1 MLAIRLTSSATV
13 MREDILRRLATAGI
27 VALIVYLGLI
37 TAIFI
42 IMRQPPD
49 RFGRIMARMPMA
61 LFMFV
66 PFKALWSVAR
76 AGDLKAGEVAP
87 DFDLPGADGST
98 RVRLSSFR
106 GNQPVALVFGSY
118 T

>member
-1 MLAIRLTSSATV
+1 
-13 MREDILRRLATAGI
+13 MREEILRRLATAGI
-27 VALIVYLGLI
+27 VALIVYIGLV

-49 RFGRIMARMPMA
+49 RFGRIMARMPMP
-61 LFMFV
+61 LFMIV
-66 PFKALWSVAR
+66 PFKPLWSIAR
-76 AGDLKAGEVAP
+76 GGDLNVGDAAP
-87 DFDLPGADGST
+87 DFDLQSADGSA

-106 GNQPVALVFGSY
+106 GKQPVALVFGSY

>member
-1 MLAIRLTSSATV
+1 MRLTSSATV

-27 VALIVYLGLI
+27 VTLIVYLGLV

-49 RFGRIMARMPMA
+49 RFGQIMARMPMP
-61 LFMFV
+61 LFMIV
-66 PFKALWSVAR
+66 PFKSLWSVAR
-76 AGDLKAGEVAP
+76 AGTLTVGDAAP
-87 DFDLPGADGST
+87 DFELQRVDGST
-98 RVRLSSFR
+98 PVRLSSFR

>member
-1 MLAIRLTSSATV
+1 
-13 MREDILRRLATAGI
+13 MREEILRRLATAGI
-27 VALIVYLGLI
+27 VAVIVYIGLV

-49 RFGRIMARMPMA
+49 RFGRIMARMPMP
-61 LFMFV
+61 LFMIV
-66 PFKALWSVAR
+66 PFKPLWSIAR
-76 AGDLKAGEVAP
+76 GGDLSVGDAAP
-87 DFDLPGADGST
+87 DFDLQGVDGSA

-106 GNQPVALVFGSY
+106 GKQPVALVFGSY

>member
-1 MLAIRLTSSATV
+1 MLAVRLTSSAAV

-27 VALIVYLGLI
+27 VSLIVYIGLA

-49 RFGRIMARMPMA
+49 RFGRIMARMPMP
-61 LFMFV
+61 LFMIV
-66 PFKALWSVAR
+66 PFKPLWSLAR
-76 AGDLKAGEVAP
+76 AGNLNVGDAAP
-87 DFDLPGADGST
+87 DFELQTVDGSAG
-98 RVRLSSFR
+98 VRLSSFR
-106 GNQPVALVFGSY
+106 GKQPVALVFGSY